1 MSFFQNFWKERQNF
15 KRKYSFSKPPGGL
28 LGFRF
33 KTSNT
38 PAFIEKK
45 NDLVSS
51 ILVGNNF
58 VNILASALATAI
70 LIKFYGDDGVIYS
83 TIVMSILIVI
93 FAEILPKNIALL
105 KPDRYALTLS
115 FILTLFLKIFSPF
128 VYIIKKFNLLIFKII
143 KHSLE

>member
-1 MSFFQNFWKERQNF
+1 MSGSETSITSI
-15 KRKYSFSKPPGGL
+15 RKSKINKLANKGDKNAL
-28 LGFRF
+28 RVLRL
-33 KTSNT
+33 
-38 PAFIEKK
+38 IEKK

-83 TIVMSILIVI
+83 TIVMSVLIVI

-115 FILTLFLKIFSPF
+115 FILTLFLKF
-128 VYIIKKFNLLIFKII
+128 
-143 KHSLE
+143 